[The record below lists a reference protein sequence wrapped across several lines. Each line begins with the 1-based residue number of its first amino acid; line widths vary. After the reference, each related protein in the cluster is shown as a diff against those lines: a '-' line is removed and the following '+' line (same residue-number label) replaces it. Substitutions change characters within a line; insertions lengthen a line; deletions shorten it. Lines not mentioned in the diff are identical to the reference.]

1 MFISFIRSNTRGVKE
16 MIFSA
21 FVNSTHLSVHV
32 HHSLPPFSLLS
43 APKPYLQFVGG
54 KACKSVSGCSLA
66 VQSPGGSGVLAY
78 CPDGGK
84 KDVRNAVEAAIKVQP
99 G

>member
-1 MFISFIRSNTRGVKE
+1 M
-16 MIFSA
+16 
-21 FVNSTHLSVHV
+21 